1 MASRIAW
8 PGTHSQRRVGSGECG
23 RSADDPGGVG
33 VLMGVCIRLV
43 CGHGFAL
50 PDAEAPNSASD
61 RGGGGAVIPLVSP
74 GRFPFRRFPI
84 GTSRGLGAFVEWKPE
99 MGWRILHPLGVEPG
113 VIGRFQLARSDRFWG
128 ISSPMPWAVFRGIG
142 PSPSPLLSSPLLS
155 SPLLSDPGRCD
166 PNSFSS
172 PSDRTL

>member
-1 MASRIAW
+1 MWAFGRRSGWCGSPDGGLHPARLRSRIRAAGRRGSEFGIG
-8 PGTHSQRRVGSGECG
+8 PG
-23 RSADDPGGVG
+23 
-33 VLMGVCIRLV
+33 
-43 CGHGFAL
+43 
-50 PDAEAPNSASD
+50 
-61 RGGGGAVIPLVSP
+61 GGGGAVIPLVSP

-155 SPLLSDPGRCD
+155 SPLRSRQMRSEFILEPERSHSVRSPPGEQIRFD
-166 PNSFSS
+166 LPGGTG
-172 PSDRTL
+172 RAG